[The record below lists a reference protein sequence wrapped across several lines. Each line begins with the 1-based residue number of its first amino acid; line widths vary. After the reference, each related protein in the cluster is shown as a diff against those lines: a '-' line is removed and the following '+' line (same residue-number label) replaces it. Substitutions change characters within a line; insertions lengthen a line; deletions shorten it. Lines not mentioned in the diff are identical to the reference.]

1 VKIAIDSNV
10 ISALWSAEPAAS
22 IASSHLHKARN
33 GNRFVICAPVYAEL
47 MGHPNVSES
56 ALENF
61 LAEAGVA
68 ADFDLTAE
76 VWQEAGRRFSRY
88 ATRRRRSGG
97 GHPRR
102 LLVDFLV
109 GTHALLKADRL
120 LTFDRDRYRRDFPD
134 LDLL

>member
-1 VKIAIDSNV
+1 MKVAIDSNV
-10 ISALWSAEPAAS
+10 ISALWSSEPAAS
-22 IASSHLHKARN
+22 IASSHLHKAREGN
-33 GNRFVICAPVYAEL
+33 GFTICAPVYAEL
-47 MGHPNVSES
+47 MGHPNVSEA
-56 ALENF
+56 ALERF
-61 LAEAGVA
+61 LAEAGVS
-68 ADFDLTAE
+68 ADFDLTRE
-76 VWQEAGRRFSRY
+76 VWREAGRRFSRY